1 MQLEFLYKELSE
13 SYKGVFADLKSAKT
27 ILAASNSVL
36 MKFERPANQSA
47 AVQNIAQRVS
57 NIETKVDDTNSKVD
71 AQVKAWQETE
81 RKLSEKVNETE
92 NKPYKQIASN
102 VNSIKVAVIT
112 CICTLLVSGII
123 GAIVMFGK

>member
-1 MQLEFLYKELSE
+1 MINNVYSLPELDFVGGSSE
-13 SYKGVFADLKSAKT
+13 DLVFHVYCDKT
-27 ILAASNSVL
+27 NPKPFGLTGCT
-36 MKFERPANQSA
+36 ANFSIINFVNKNGA
-47 AVQNIAQRVS
+47 PVVS
-57 NIETKVDDTNSKVD
+57 KTMTVRMDESETFYN
-71 AQVKAWQETE
+71 
-81 RKLSEKVNETE
+81 KLSEKVNEAE

>member
-1 MQLEFLYKELSE
+1 MFLTPVEQFDEGLLNIIQQIGVDTSVELCFIVRLPFVIF
-13 SYKGVFADLKSAKT
+13 G
-27 ILAASNSVL
+27 
-36 MKFERPANQSA
+36 RG
-47 AVQNIAQRVS
+47 
-57 NIETKVDDTNSKVD
+57 KVD
-71 AQVKAWQETE
+71 AQAKAWQETE
-81 RKLSEKVNETE
+81 RKLSEKVNEAE

>member
-1 MQLEFLYKELSE
+1 MYMITVPTMAPLDN
-13 SYKGVFADLKSAKT
+13 GH
-27 ILAASNSVL
+27 
-36 MKFERPANQSA
+36 
-47 AVQNIAQRVS
+47 
-57 NIETKVDDTNSKVD
+57 
-71 AQVKAWQETE
+71 
-81 RKLSEKVNETE
+81 KLSEKVNEAE